1 MNTKGK
7 LVFDWNEIDGDAV
20 VHTDCLGLENSL
32 SQQADKP
39 PLLYLTV
46 GSGC

>member
-7 LVFDWNEIDGDAV
+7 LVFDWNEIDGAAV

-39 PLLYLTV
+39 PL
-46 GSGC
+46 